1 MDPTLKRLF
10 GHAEVVEILVRD
22 TFPEH
27 ADRIDFSTLEKV
39 GTELVGEALARR
51 YADLIWTART
61 VDDTRHV
68 LILTEFQGSPDPIMA
83 LRTTIY
89 AHLALQ
95 ELLQRRKPRLRRE
108 DIDVLPPIVMYH
120 GPDFWKAPTALD
132 DVFPQGIPREL
143 RMVQGDPE
151 GGGSAISAQLVG
163 AMTRLQQDTSM
174 KGALAELARLR
185 KIAGKTGDS
194 LDRLLADSVG
204 TWLVSMDRI
213 TEEQKRKATTM
224 AQVMTEY
231 ERSLEEFGRRRE
243 RKGRTQ
249 ERSAVLV
256 RLARRRFG
264 AEAGDRLAG
273 LFGTPADAARLASAE
288 EAVIDCAT
296 AEELLR
302 RVEGSGGG

>member
-1 MDPTLKRLF
+1 MP
-10 GHAEVVEILVRD
+10 
-22 TFPEH
+22 
-27 ADRIDFSTLEKV
+27 
-39 GTELVGEALARR
+39 
-51 YADLIWTART
+51 RT
-61 VDDTRHV
+61 ICTTR
-68 LILTEFQGSPDPIMA
+68 S
-83 LRTTIY
+83 
-89 AHLALQ
+89 
-95 ELLQRRKPRLRRE
+95 
-108 DIDVLPPIVMYH
+108 VLPPIVMYH

-163 AMTRLQQDTSM
+163 AMTGLQQDTSM

-185 KIAGKTGDS
+185 KIAEATGDT

-243 RKGRTQ
+243 RKGRAEGRTQ
-249 ERSAVLV
+249 ERTAVLV
-256 RLARRRFG
+256 RQARRRFG

-273 LFGTPADAARLASAE
+273 LFGTPADAGRLASAE

-302 RVEGSGGG
+302 RVEGSGEG